1 MLREF
6 IIWDSHLSHE
16 EAREIVRLDMEE
28 YPEKYV
34 ENKEQAAKDILE
46 GWRESELLD
55 ERAMLYLHLENPIL
69 AVCCHGDVVMSYRV
83 INLGV
88 VRDILYPVHEGS
100 ACRWYCDGHDICG
113 EETEGGATEHYIYRE
128 VLNNRQIQKLL
139 HQIEAGGASL
149 KMFRKY
155 TQSIAPVVAREKG
168 YI

>member
-6 IIWDSHLSHE
+6 VIWDSYLSPE
-16 EAREIVRLDMEE
+16 EAREIVQVDMEE
-28 YPEKYV
+28 RPEKYV

-69 AVCCHGDVVMSYRV
+69 AACCQGDTVISYR
-83 INLGV
+83 IIKPGV

-100 ACRWYCDGHDICG
+100 ECRWYCNGHDICG
-113 EETEGGATEHYIYRE
+113 DETTGEVTEHYIYRE
-128 VLNNRQIQKLL
+128 IRNIRQAQKLL
-139 HQIEAGGASL
+139 HQIDAGGADMEML
-149 KMFRKY
+149 RRFTK
-155 TQSIAPVVAREKG
+155 SIAPVVAREKG